1 MYQKSVFRGMLN
13 ENNEDRRKEAM
24 IGDGRGFFASAF
36 ETGAMRMAILLR
48 QLCEKASY
56 LYGMRILAGE
66 NGTGNIVQWI
76 HTLEDVETGGFIHGG
91 ELIFT
96 TGIAQKGNEWLL
108 EFVENLYEREACGLV
123 VNVGPY
129 ITSVPQSVIDYC
141 NKMNFPL
148 LEVPWKT
155 RLVDITRDFSNQIFQ
170 NEKEEENLADTLK
183 NIVFDPKNARE
194 YLPALARNNFNINGK
209 FCIMGIDIDFL
220 NRNVY
225 RQKMFRSHLL
235 RRVERMVGTIG
246 YFVSSESIF
255 IVLND
260 FTNEEIHDLAKRLEE
275 QEGSETVTLKIAVSQ
290 NETGIEHLPGSYQK
304 VCTLLR
310 LARKRGESQLFY
322 DEFGAR
328 KILLSVGDSEVLQ
341 DYYHETLGALERYD
355 RENDTQYLDLLRR
368 YLELDGSVQALAD
381 TVYVHRNT
389 INYQLNKIK
398 KILGRDFGSLQS
410 RYELILAYQVRE
422 LL

>member
-310 LARKRGESQLFY
+310 LARKRGESPLFY

>member
-1 MYQKSVFRGMLN
+1 MYQKSVFGEMLT
-13 ENNEDRRKEAM
+13 ENNDDRRKEAM
-24 IGDGRGFFASAF
+24 TIFGRGFLLFGL
-36 ETGAMRMAILLR
+36 GAMNMAILLR

-108 EFVENLYEREACGLV
+108 EFVQNLYEREACGLV

-129 ITSVPQSVIDYC
+129 ITSVPQDVIDYC
-141 NKMNFPL
+141 NRMNFPL

-235 RRVERMVGTIG
+235 RRVERMAGTIG

-310 LARKRGESQLFY
+310 LARKRGESPLFY